1 MISIPERK
9 IHLLV
14 YSQFL
19 ENGTLNFRYNIV
31 SKHISTN
38 YKLDTTLTL

>member
-1 MISIPERK
+1 MNYIISYTMVV
-9 IHLLV
+9 L

-19 ENGTLNFRYNIV
+19 ENGTFNFRYNIV